1 MQIWLNSHS
10 GKQNPNQVLCQSISC
25 SIDRTHS
32 PHTRSALQ
40 FLPAW
45 RAVSDLVEGET
56 RVNVKLTFPFFP
68 FISWNRNSL
77 FSILSCSGV
86 KWFVSHKNTQ
96 SHTEMW
102 NSELKAAT
110 GCCCRGECSLL
121 LTTAT
126 KTAES
131 HQSLRQSLQA
141 KRVFNPFP
149 STVQGQPALPSSF
162 HRLSFRTTHHC
173 VPLCMLWLCQLTATK
188 VGQCLNEHLKPRKTV
203 EFTDWEKEKKK
214 HGVCW
219 TLFIVPPLFVLFSLR

>member
-25 SIDRTHS
+25 SIDTTHS

-86 KWFVSHKNTQ
+86 KWFVSHRNTQ

-110 GCCCRGECSLL
+110 GCCCRGEYSLL

-131 HQSLRQSLQA
+131 HQSLSQSLQA
-141 KRVFNPFP
+141 KPIC
-149 STVQGQPALPSSF
+149 STLFLPLSRGSLHCPALSTGSAF
-162 HRLSFRTTHHC
+162 AQRTTVCPC
-173 VPLCMLWLCQLTATK
+173 VCYDYVSSQ
-188 VGQCLNEHLKPRKTV
+188 QPRLDSVWMSISSQERLLSSQT
-203 EFTDWEKEKKK
+203 EKKRK
-214 HGVCW
+214 KNMVFAEHCL
-219 TLFIVPPLFVLFSLR
+219 LFLLSLFFSA